1 MEDATSRTLASF
13 APEYRDYLDLS
24 DKVFFDHYGN
34 VCVLWSSQCFPEQE
48 IALVYPAVYIYI
60 YGDLMVAHTAI
71 ISLGTWYLVSK
82 FSTVLASPN

>member
-34 VCVLWSSQCFPEQE
+34 VCVCFG
-48 IALVYPAVYIYI
+48 ALGV
-60 YGDLMVAHTAI
+60 
-71 ISLGTWYLVSK
+71 SLSK
-82 FSTVLASPN
+82 KLL